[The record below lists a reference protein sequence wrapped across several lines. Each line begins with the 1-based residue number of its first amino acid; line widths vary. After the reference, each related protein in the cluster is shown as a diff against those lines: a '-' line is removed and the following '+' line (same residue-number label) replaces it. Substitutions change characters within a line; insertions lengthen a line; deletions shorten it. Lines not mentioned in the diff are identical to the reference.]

1 MTNVS
6 TLDELVNKHQ
16 LAFQEAKGFY
26 QSEEDIIFTK
36 DNALEQLKMA
46 KEAKSL
52 VDQFYAIDTV
62 INKYHDLTN
71 DTELLTEIRKF
82 EPILRLIKSIN
93 KFQEDQE
100 QKYNDAKTFFLTQ
113 NSN

>member
-1 MTNVS
+1 
-6 TLDELVNKHQ
+6 
-16 LAFQEAKGFY
+16 
-26 QSEEDIIFTK
+26 
-36 DNALEQLKMA
+36 MA
-46 KEAKSL
+46 REAKSL
-52 VDQFYAIDTV
+52 VDQFYAIDT
-62 INKYHDLTN
+62 ILKYHDLTN

-93 KFQEDQE
+93 KFYEGEELFSDSNQEDQE